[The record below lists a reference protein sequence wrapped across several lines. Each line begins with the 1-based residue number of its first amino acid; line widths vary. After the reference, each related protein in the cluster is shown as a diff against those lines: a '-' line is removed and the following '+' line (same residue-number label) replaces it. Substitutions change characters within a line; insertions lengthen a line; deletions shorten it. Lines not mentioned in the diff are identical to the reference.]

1 MKVIS
6 KFQDYYDIGLAYG
19 VDEKLRFKRETSQIE
34 LGRNY
39 SAQVGYI
46 YYQDGKYYR
55 LRLYTHK
62 LYFCGQCYPIIRAVT
77 EKIVKEGKETSYRME
92 SEQYLYDLTAYK
104 QFISQ
109 LVGQEREMIVGTYS
123 YSGYSEKRQRIRPR
137 DLMDAKEFFDVKN
150 SKYMHIF
157 EEKQVPYFV
166 VQYRYLF
173 EDQIPYTEHE
183 ILLLPQLKSYKFAT
197 VMPPMQA
204 FQEIS
209 MYLGQLGLAED
220 NTVTIEDKYLAQ
232 GKGFDCYS
240 FRKMP
245 TKKRAKKC

>member
-39 SAQVGYI
+39 STHVGYI
-46 YYQDGKYYR
+46 YYEDARYYR
-55 LRLYTHK
+55 LRLFTHK
-62 LYFCGQCYPIIRAVT
+62 LYFCGQCYPIIRAAT
-77 EKIVKEGKETSYRME
+77 EKIVKEGAETSYYVE
-92 SEQYLYDLTAYK
+92 SEQYLYDLATYER
-104 QFISQ
+104 FISQ

-123 YSGYSEKRQRIRPR
+123 YSGYSEKRQRMRSR
-137 DLMDAKEFFDVKN
+137 DFMDAKEFFEEGKCR
-150 SKYMHIF
+150 YMHIF

-166 VQYRYLF
+166 VEYRYLF
-173 EDQIPYTEHE
+173 ENQIPCIEHE
-183 ILLLPQLKSYKFAT
+183 IVLLPQLKAYKFAT